1 LGAKHTPDHKLR
13 KKDQTRKM
21 IGLVTN
27 FESVD
32 VRNVRS
38 VISLKSGSS
47 LTYGW
52 CFVPLCMFINVYFF
66 FIMFM
71 NPKIFKNTRFNSY
84 ITEYQKELLS
94 RLSRE
99 RNCSKTELLREAL
112 HYFLRKNGL
121 DDRLSYDERD
131 REKRLA
137 EIFPW
142 WKERKEEEEDMDL
155 EELRK
160 FLIEQMK

>member
-1 LGAKHTPDHKLR
+1 
-13 KKDQTRKM
+13 M

-32 VRNVRS
+32 VRDVRS
-38 VISLKSGSS
+38 VINLKSGAS

-71 NPKIFKNTRFNSY
+71 NPKIFKQRRFNAY
-84 ITEYQKELLS
+84 ITEYQKELLN

-99 RNCSKTELLREAL
+99 SNCSKTELLREAL

-121 DDRLSYDERD
+121 DDELIYDQKD
-131 REKRLA
+131 HEKRLA
-137 EIFPW
+137 EIFPSLFL
-142 WKERKEEEEDMDL
+142 EEEDMDL
-155 EELRK
+155 EELIRASTTPK
-160 FLIEQMK
+160 PA

>member
-1 LGAKHTPDHKLR
+1 
-13 KKDQTRKM
+13 M
-21 IGLVTN
+21 IGLGTN

-52 CFVPLCMFINVYFF
+52 CFVPLCRFINVYFF

-84 ITEYQKELLS
+84 ITEYQTELLS

-99 RNCSKTELLREAL
+99 RNCSKTELVREAL
-112 HYFLRKNGL
+112 HYFLRDNGL

-142 WKERKEEEEDMDL
+142 WKERKEEELDL
-155 EELRK
+155 EALGRGS
-160 FLIEQMK
+160 

>member
-1 LGAKHTPDHKLR
+1 
-13 KKDQTRKM
+13 M
-21 IGLVTN
+21 IGLVTKL
-27 FESVD
+27 ESVN

-52 CFVPLCMFINVYFF
+52 CFVPLCRFINVYFF

-71 NPKIFKNTRFNSY
+71 NPKTFKNTRFNSY
-84 ITEYQKELLS
+84 ITENQTELLN

-121 DDRLSYDERD
+121 DDELIYDRKD
-131 REKRLA
+131 HEKQMA

-142 WKERKEEEEDMDL
+142 WRKEDMDL
-155 EELRK
+155 EELVRGLTTPK
-160 FLIEQMK
+160 PA

>member
-1 LGAKHTPDHKLR
+1 
-13 KKDQTRKM
+13 M

-47 LTYGW
+47 FTYGW
-52 CFVPLCMFINVYFF
+52 CFVPLCMFINVYFL

-84 ITEYQKELLS
+84 ITEYQKELLN

-99 RNCSKTELLREAL
+99 RNCSKTELVREAL

-142 WKERKEEEEDMDL
+142 WKERKEEELDL
-155 EELRK
+155 EALGRGS
-160 FLIEQMK
+160 

>member
-1 LGAKHTPDHKLR
+1 
-13 KKDQTRKM
+13 M

-27 FESVD
+27 FESVN

-99 RNCSKTELLREAL
+99 RNCPKTELVREAL

-142 WKERKEEEEDMDL
+142 WKERKEEEIVGTRES
-155 EELRK
+155 
-160 FLIEQMK
+160 

>member
-1 LGAKHTPDHKLR
+1 
-13 KKDQTRKM
+13 M
-21 IGLVTN
+21 IGLVTKL
-27 FESVD
+27 ESVN

-71 NPKIFKNTRFNSY
+71 NPKIFKQRRFNSY
-84 ITEYQKELLS
+84 ITEYQKELLD

-99 RNCSKTELLREAL
+99 EDRSITDLVREAI
-112 HYFLRKNGL
+112 HCWLRDRGV
-121 DDRLSYDERD
+121 DDGLSYDWKD
-131 REKRLA
+131 HEK
-137 EIFPW
+137 W
-142 WKERKEEEEDMDL
+142 L
-155 EELRK
+155 EEIVSRMCK
-160 FLIEQMK
+160 